1 MKSKKVNS
9 LTILTLLLLLIVVG
23 GCGINPLTPSLNELK
38 KSLNYFPLNQ
48 YSSWNYETDNG
59 DTLILTVTDTFYSE
73 GNKIYTLLET
83 SLSNALTYQFAIF
96 DDGIYFYKLS
106 QYNPF
111 IKYPLIET
119 FSWDFLNI
127 DRMHNVFTIIKDSEN
142 INNYDNVKVLQW
154 DFYITYPAEKY
165 DHSYFYYLKG
175 DVGPVAIEKDAK
187 LYLLRN
193 YK

>member
-73 GNKIYTLLET
+73 GNKIYTSKEFSAVCVSAMTGADLLPAIEISKEYKKFTNAKIIWGGHHASALPEET
-83 SLSNALTYQFAIF
+83 LKEPY
-96 DDGIYFYKLS
+96 
-106 QYNPF
+106 
-111 IKYPLIET
+111 
-119 FSWDFLNI
+119 I
-127 DRMHNVFTIIKDSEN
+127 DRLKKAIQSAVDSQDISTNE
-142 INNYDNVKVLQW
+142 Q
-154 DFYITYPAEKY
+154 
-165 DHSYFYYLKG
+165 
-175 DVGPVAIEKDAK
+175 
-187 LYLLRN
+187 R
-193 YK
+193 